1 MKHEYKEKVLT
12 HIESIEKRIIIL
24 NEMLE
29 GKQPADQKRAIVLTK
44 EINRLTELTRNIIDI
59 S

>member
-1 MKHEYKEKVLT
+1 MKPEYKEKVVSHLD
-12 HIESIEKRIIIL
+12 SIEKRVTVL

-29 GKQPADQKRAIVLTK
+29 GKQPADQKRAIQITK
-44 EINRLTELTRNIIDI
+44 ELARLTELSKTIIDI

>member
-1 MKHEYKEKVLT
+1 MVSHLD
-12 HIESIEKRIIIL
+12 SIEKRVTVL

-29 GKQPADQKRAIVLTK
+29 GKQPADQKRAIQITK
-44 EINRLTELTRNIIDI
+44 ELARLTELSKTIIDI